1 MENKK
6 LHSLL
11 LCKVKVDTQRIG
23 NDPGEITAK
32 FFKFQYQFV
41 YSNLI
46 EKNINQCH
54 SKVTLTREKCEAHVL
69 KIIQTNSS

>member
-6 LHSLL
+6 LQNLL

-23 NDPGEITAK
+23 NDPGEIKAN

-41 YSNLI
+41 YSILI
-46 EKNINQCH
+46 EKKYK
-54 SKVTLTREKCEAHVL
+54 SMSFKSYSRKR
-69 KIIQTNSS
+69 KI